1 MALVHR
7 VGWDPQLCARSP
19 WLWPLSGA
27 AKVFAQHT
35 DWPSLSDLDAAY
47 RAHTRGHSAAELA
60 FRANV
65 RKQDKRSEDGRI
77 VLHALYDARISVS
90 REVPTRERDWHDL
103 LNMLCFATFPHSKY
117 ALHSRQFA
125 CLSERVDEHTTRLP
139 GRRTPEQDALTL
151 FDEGGVALVA
161 RAEDMAQLT
170 AAVSGDSEA
179 LCLALCGARR
189 VRIVPF
195 GHALF
200 EHELEGVRCP
210 GGCTQIVSVPELW
223 ADDREFLHS
232 VDLALCERIR
242 DRTFFQSPR
251 CCGHI
256 RLAHFAL

>member
-7 VGWDPQLCARSP
+7 VGWDPRLCERSP
-19 WLWPLSGA
+19 WLWPLRA
-27 AKVFAQHT
+27 AASHFANHA
-35 DWPSLSDLDAAY
+35 DWPSLHDLDAAY
-47 RAHTRGHSAAELA
+47 RSHTAGRGATELA

-65 RKQDKRSEDGRI
+65 RKQDKRSEEGRI
-77 VLHALYDARISVS
+77 VLHALYDARISLAH
-90 REVPTRERDWHDL
+90 EVPTRERDWHDL

-117 ALHSRQFA
+117 ALHSRQYA
-125 CLSERVDEHTTRLP
+125 ALAARVDEHTTRLP

-151 FDEGGVALVA
+151 FDEGGVVLVG
-161 RAEDMAQLT
+161 RAEDTAQL
-170 AAVSGDSEA
+170 AAAASGDSET

-189 VRIVPF
+189 LRVVPF

-223 ADDREFLHS
+223 NDDRQLLHD
-232 VDLALCERIR
+232 VDLALCGRIR
-242 DRTFFQSPR
+242 DPARFQSTR

-256 RLAHFAL
+256 RLTPLAL